1 MRTVESTTRVCLLS
15 MLIRRSELGKFE
27 IEKDEKERKYS
38 RADRRLS
45 AAYDVSSQFTAMLS
59 LMVL

>member
-1 MRTVESTTRVCLLS
+1 
-15 MLIRRSELGKFE
+15 MLIRRSEFGKFE